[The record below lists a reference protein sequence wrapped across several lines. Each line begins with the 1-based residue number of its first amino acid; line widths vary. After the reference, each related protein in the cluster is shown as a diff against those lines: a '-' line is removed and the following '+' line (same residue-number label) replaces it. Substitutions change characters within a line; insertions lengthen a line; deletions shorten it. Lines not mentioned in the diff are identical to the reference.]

1 MSNCTVLT
9 KSGEQCKLAG
19 KPEFTGLCTRHH
31 NMKMRTDE
39 AYRTAFQAR
48 VDAENAAQLA
58 REERA
63 RVAREAEREAV
74 RAQKIARRDR
84 ALEEIPTLSIHKVLE
99 YARRAME
106 IWDKYRIPEYDIPK
120 AYGALI
126 YRSPTNPGFQP
137 LLRAIIRLRFLD
149 NSHHP
154 DANWYRDVPQAERDE
169 VNAAIRTAL
178 EPYLPLNPVS
188 VIKEQTIVEYVNVRV
203 RQEEAERR
211 RLEAIRA
218 EELAREAAIARH
230 AQFQADL
237 RERPV
242 VFQRDPSGGI
252 DLRAFAADTQ
262 SVHRS
267 SVQESTH
274 KAVIALMA
282 RPILEGVEVLSE
294 VVESFGD
301 PRVVTWR
308 FPENKEKVVTEVTND
323 YFNTMAFE
331 TPYGA
336 VVDRV
341 WAFIR
346 GHVHR
351 NEMVIRLAEE
361 VYEGRG
367 MCSNGKMARLV
378 NVLQGFDET
387 LETEAP
393 REVFQFRMAALRK
406 LPMAE
411 RTAAARAIFAEFKI
425 PEAEHEAWLDP
436 LLEDDEPAPV
446 PTAAGGAAA
455 NVLVH
460 E

>member
-1 MSNCTVLT
+1 MSNCTVTT

-31 NMKMRTDE
+31 NLKMRTDE

-48 VDAENAAQLA
+48 VEADNAARLA

-63 RVAREAEREAV
+63 RAAREAEREAA
-74 RAQKIARRDR
+74 RAQKIARKDR
-84 ALEEIPTLSIHKVLE
+84 ALEEIPALSIHGVLGHV
-99 YARRAME
+99 RRAIE
-106 IWDKYRIPEYDIPK
+106 IWARYGISGYDIPK
-120 AYGALI
+120 AYGALV
-126 YRSPTNPGFQP
+126 YRSAANPGFRP

-149 NSHHP
+149 NGNHP
-154 DANWYRDVPQAERDE
+154 DAATYRDVPQAERDE
-169 VNAAIRTAL
+169 VNAAIRAAL

-188 VIKEQTIVEYVNVRV
+188 VIKERDILEYVNIRV

-211 RLEAIRA
+211 RLEIIRA

-242 VFQRDPSGGI
+242 VFQRDPAGGI

-274 KAVIALMA
+274 KSVVALMA
-282 RPILEGVEVLSE
+282 RPVLEGVEVLSE
-294 VVESFGD
+294 IVESFND
-301 PRVVTWR
+301 PRVITWR
-308 FPENKEKVVTEVTND
+308 IPENKEKTVTEITND

-341 WAFIR
+341 WTFIR

-351 NEMVIRLAEE
+351 KELVVRLAEE

-367 MCSNGKMARLV
+367 MCSNGKMARLI
-378 NVLQGFDET
+378 NVLQT
-387 LETEAP
+387 C
-393 REVFQFRMAALRK
+393 FRDLTRRWRRRRRRK
-406 LPMAE
+406 C
-411 RTAAARAIFAEFKI
+411 FSS
-425 PEAEHEAWLDP
+425 AWWRCGNCP
-436 LLEDDEPAPV
+436 KQIAQPP
-446 PTAAGGAAA
+446 
-455 NVLVH
+455 H
-460 E
+460 RHSS